1 MFFFSLVDHPHPI
14 RHEIW
19 QEKRNFPFPSLLYYS
34 QLKALFTPNWQ
45 LEDGS
50 IAPLKMTKKCSK
62 GCAVCVYN
70 VSDFELYYSRK
81 KKNWIRF
88 VPERWNQ
95 AHGFDRIKFY
105 SMSENDYLLTAEN
118 MSLSRHLWEAKKKN
132 PKNSS
137 TRWQQMALKLKLKIE
152 LLKKIFVCF
161 FSSIPVSLSVC
172 CNISVWWCC
181 LFFFLQCKMC
191 TVALI

>member
-1 MFFFSLVDHPHPI
+1 MCIMLVI
-14 RHEIW
+14 LSYI
-19 QEKRNFPFPSLLYYS
+19 
-34 QLKALFTPNWQ
+34 TP
-45 LEDGS
+45 E
-50 IAPLKMTKKCSK
+50 
-62 GCAVCVYN
+62 
-70 VSDFELYYSRK
+70 K
-81 KKNWIRF
+81 KKI
-88 VPERWNQ
+88 
-95 AHGFDRIKFY
+95 GFDLCLNDEIKHMDSIVSNFTQCLKIIT
-105 SMSENDYLLTAEN
+105 YLLLKICLCLGIFE
-118 MSLSRHLWEAKKKN
+118 RQKKT

-181 LFFFLQCKMC
+181 HCFLQCKMC

>member
-1 MFFFSLVDHPHPI
+1 MVFILVIWALILATISLKSPLWMFFFSLVDHPHPI

-81 KKNWIRF
+81 KKI
-88 VPERWNQ
+88 
-95 AHGFDRIKFY
+95 GFDLCLNDEIKHMDLIVSNFTQCLKIIT
-105 SMSENDYLLTAEN
+105 YLL
-118 MSLSRHLWEAKKKN
+118 
-132 PKNSS
+132 
-137 TRWQQMALKLKLKIE
+137 LKICLCLGIFE
-152 LLKKIFVCF
+152 RQKKI
-161 FSSIPVSLSVC
+161 
-172 CNISVWWCC
+172 NIGV
-181 LFFFLQCKMC
+181 L
-191 TVALI
+191 